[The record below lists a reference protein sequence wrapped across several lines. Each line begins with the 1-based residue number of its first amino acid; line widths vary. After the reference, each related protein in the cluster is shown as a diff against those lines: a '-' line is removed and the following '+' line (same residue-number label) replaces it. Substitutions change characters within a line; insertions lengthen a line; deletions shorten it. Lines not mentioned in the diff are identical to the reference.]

1 MGITVYASGT
11 DPNCPIY
18 SFYHDTVR
26 LKFVQDEWRY
36 YKICADGTLE
46 PQDGVTSVVKL
57 ATPAKVLM
65 VWAVKVALR
74 RTRQL
79 LVDGGYVYSDGDT
92 KTLFESVLDD
102 ILKKAAKEDDDLL
115 QEAGQVGHVAHAHVF
130 C

>member
-1 MGITVYASGT
+1 
-11 DPNCPIY
+11 
-18 SFYHDTVR
+18 
-26 LKFVQDEWRY
+26 
-36 YKICADGTLE
+36 
-46 PQDGVTSVVKL
+46 
-57 ATPAKVLM
+57 M

-79 LVDGGYVYSDGDT
+79 LMDGGYVYRNDCVYIEGSA
-92 KTLFESVLDD
+92 KELFESVLDD